1 MKNYFKILAAITVA
15 TVLSAG
21 SLRAQCKGD
30 YGSDR
35 PTAEAKMAL
44 YGDDYN
50 VRKYRQAIPPLQW
63 LLTNAPKVSSN
74 IYKHGVDIYDS
85 LARAEK
91 DPAKKQVYVDSIMLI
106 FDLRIKNCGDE
117 ATVVNRKAT
126 SMFKFN
132 YNKKEKLG
140 EILAMFDKAYE
151 LQGNNMQDPSLEQY
165 MKTVQLHSKF
175 NKGSLTD
182 DQIIEKYD
190 RIMAI
195 IDVKVK
201 EYTTA
206 NNAKALK
213 SLEGIRKKVD
223 DHLADSPVEFTC
235 AKVKQ
240 LLEPKFV
247 ANPTDKALAM
257 KIFKFMLKDKCTDDP
272 LWLQAGE
279 LIKDNEP
286 KDFALIKNLAVKHLG
301 NGNTQ
306 RAEELIKEAL
316 LVADAAKSAEQKSE
330 ALMYLG
336 TIEIRKGNKVGARG
350 FLLQAGAADKN
361 NKEAFSKI
369 GDLYYNSFDDCAK
382 RQNKAEDRLVYIAAY
397 EMYQRAG
404 DGPAMAKARAQFPSV
419 EEIFELNW
427 KKGEPKKISC
437 WVNETVTLQ
446 TRD

>member
-1 MKNYFKILAAITVA
+1 MKQFIFIA
-15 TVLSAG
+15 TFLSATLAG
-21 SLRAQCKGD
+21 MTRLQAQCKGD
-30 YGSDR
+30 YGTDR
-35 PTAEAKMAL
+35 PTAEAKLAL
-44 YGDDYN
+44 YSDDFN
-50 VRKYRQAIPPLQW
+50 VKKYRQAIPPLQW

-91 DPAKKQVYVDSIMLI
+91 DPVKKQVYIDSIMLI
-106 FDLRIKNCGDE
+106 FDQRIKNCGDE

-126 SMFKFN
+126 SMFKFY

-140 EILAMFDKAYE
+140 EVLAMFDKAFE

-175 NKGSLTD
+175 NKGSMTD

-190 RIMAI
+190 RIMSI
-195 IDVKVK
+195 IDVKTK
-201 EYTTA
+201 EYTST
-206 NNAKALK
+206 NNAKSLK
-213 SLEGIRKKVD
+213 ALEGIRKKVD

-240 LLEPKFV
+240 LLEPKFKQ
-247 ANPTDKALAM
+247 NPTDKALAM

-279 LIKDNEP
+279 MIKDNEP
-286 KDFALIKNLAVKHLG
+286 KDFALIKNLGVKHLT
-301 NGNTQ
+301 NGNTA
-306 RAEELIKEAL
+306 RAEELIKEAMS
-316 LVADAAKSAEQKSE
+316 VADANKAADQKSE

-361 NKEAFSKI
+361 NKEAFTKL

-382 RQNKAEDRLVYIAAY
+382 RQNRAEDRLVYIAAY
-397 EMYQRAG
+397 EMYQRAS
-404 DGPAMAKARAQFPSV
+404 DSQSMSKARSQFPSV

-427 KKGEPKKISC
+427 KKGEQHKVSC
-437 WVNETVTLQ
+437 WINEMVTLQ

>member
-151 LQGNNMQDPSLEQY
+151 LQGNNMQDPSLEQ
-165 MKTVQLHSKF
+165 
-175 NKGSLTD
+175 
-182 DQIIEKYD
+182 
-190 RIMAI
+190 
-195 IDVKVK
+195 
-201 EYTTA
+201 
-206 NNAKALK
+206 
-213 SLEGIRKKVD
+213 
-223 DHLADSPVEFTC
+223 
-235 AKVKQ
+235 
-240 LLEPKFV
+240 
-247 ANPTDKALAM
+247 
-257 KIFKFMLKDKCTDDP
+257 
-272 LWLQAGE
+272 
-279 LIKDNEP
+279 
-286 KDFALIKNLAVKHLG
+286 
-301 NGNTQ
+301 
-306 RAEELIKEAL
+306 
-316 LVADAAKSAEQKSE
+316 
-330 ALMYLG
+330 
-336 TIEIRKGNKVGARG
+336 
-350 FLLQAGAADKN
+350 
-361 NKEAFSKI
+361 
-369 GDLYYNSFDDCAK
+369 
-382 RQNKAEDRLVYIAAY
+382 
-397 EMYQRAG
+397 
-404 DGPAMAKARAQFPSV
+404 
-419 EEIFELNW
+419 
-427 KKGEPKKISC
+427 
-437 WVNETVTLQ
+437 
-446 TRD
+446 

>member
-1 MKNYFKILAAITVA
+1 MKQFVVIIAAAFSITLMG
-15 TVLSAG
+15 TTRLQ
-21 SLRAQCKGD
+21 AQCKGD

-35 PTAEAKMAL
+35 PTAEAKLAL
-44 YGDDYN
+44 YSDDFN
-50 VRKYRQAIPPLQW
+50 VKKYRQAIPPLQW

-132 YNKKEKLG
+132 YNNKAKLG
-140 EILAMFDKAYE
+140 EVLAMFDKAYE

-175 NKGSLTD
+175 NKGSMTD
-182 DQIIEKYD
+182 DQILEKYD
-190 RIMAI
+190 RIMAVI
-195 IDVKVK
+195 EVKTK
-201 EYTTA
+201 EYTAA
-206 NNAKALK
+206 NNAKSLK

-235 AKVKQ
+235 AKVKM
-240 LLEPKFV
+240 LLEPKFRQ
-247 ANPTDKALAM
+247 NPTDKTLAM

-272 LWLQAGE
+272 LWLEAGE

-286 KDFALIKNLAVKHLG
+286 KDFALIKNLGVKHLS
-301 NGNTQ
+301 NGNIQ
-306 RAEELIKEAL
+306 RAEELIKEAMQ
-316 LVADAAKSAEQKSE
+316 VADASKSAEQKSE

-350 FLLQAGAADKN
+350 YLIQAGASDKA
-361 NKEAFSKI
+361 NKEAYSKL

-382 RQNKAEDRLVYIAAY
+382 RQNRAEDRLVYIAAY

-404 DGPAMAKARAQFPSV
+404 DAQSMAKARAQFPSV

-427 KKGEPKKISC
+427 KKGEQHKVGC
-437 WVNETVTLQ
+437 WINEMVSLQ